1 MPDEYPE
8 WLSELVSASN
18 LIFFDCDSTL
28 SAIEGVDE
36 LARLRGTEC
45 FAEIEAMT
53 SAAMDGQMPID
64 EVFGRR
70 LEIIRPTLA
79 EVDTVAQMYLDR
91 IEPTAL
97 ATINELKVAGW
108 TPAILS
114 AGHTQVIEPLAEY
127 LGIDRIE
134 AVALQFDESGN
145 YADYDRD
152 YPTTR
157 NGGKPARILQIKDE
171 LTPARIVMVGDG
183 ISDLETRDVVDLFVG
198 FGRYVER
205 PKVKSGSSHFICSLS
220 EISALLP

>member
-1 MPDEYPE
+1 M
-8 WLSELVSASN
+8 SAPK

-36 LARLRGTEC
+36 LARLRGASC

-53 SAAMDGQMPID
+53 NAAMDGQVPID

-70 LEIIRPTLA
+70 LEIIRPTRA
-79 EVDTVAQMYLDR
+79 EVDLVAQMYLDQ

-97 ATINELKVAGW
+97 ATMAAVREAGW
-108 TPAILS
+108 TPMILS
-114 AGHTQVIEPLAEY
+114 AGYTEVIEPLAQH
-127 LGIDRIE
+127 LGIERIE
-134 AVALQFDESGN
+134 AVSLQFDAEGN

-157 NGGKPARILQIKDE
+157 NGGKPARILQIKEE
-171 LTPARIVMVGDG
+171 LAPERIIMVGDG
-183 ISDLETRDVVDLFVG
+183 ISDLETRDAVDLFVG

-205 PKVKSGSSHFICSLS
+205 PKVKAGAAQFIHSLS
-220 EISALLP
+220 EMSAFL